1 MQKLLITNLMQV
13 CSSVFNNYIIKV
25 FNGMLLIFCCY
36 SMQQSVSLYLQIQE
50 VAKYEKLANMIRP
63 SATGVKNQQ
72 NISNMLKINGLNMYH
87 NQSDYNLYHDDA
99 YIIARYNIHLD
110 GNYMNFVK
118 YLYSINNLGMIK
130 KIHYLRI
137 WKEKQNIRINLD
149 FDVLYENDY

>member
-63 SATGVKNQQ
+63 SATSVKNQQ
-72 NISNMLKINGLNMYH
+72 NISNMLKINGLNMYQ
-87 NQSDYNLYHDDA
+87 NQSDYNLYH
-99 YIIARYNIHLD
+99 D

-137 WKEKQNIRINLD
+137 WKERQNIRINLD